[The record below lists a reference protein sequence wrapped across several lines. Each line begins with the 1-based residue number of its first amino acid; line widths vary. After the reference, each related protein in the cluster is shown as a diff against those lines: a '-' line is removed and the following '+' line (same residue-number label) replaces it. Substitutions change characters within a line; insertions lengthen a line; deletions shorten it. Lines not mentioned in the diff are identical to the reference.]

1 MPLVNLLNRIDV
13 TAVIHQD
20 SLVFFLDRVFQAIE
34 RQPAEKVQMK
44 SLTTLTTSSSQLP
57 HKTEM
62 TVLLLLFIK
71 LSMYSYPTLYFSKTY
86 RSNFLINLK
95 AR

>member
-34 RQPAEKVQMK
+34 RQPEEKVQMK

-71 LSMYSYPTLYFSKTY
+71 LSISVFISYTVLLK
-86 RSNFLINLK
+86 NLPFK
-95 AR
+95 LPN

>member
-34 RQPAEKVQMK
+34 RQPEEKVQMK
-44 SLTTLTTSSSQLP
+44 SLTTSSSQLP

-71 LSMYSYPTLYFSKTY
+71 LSISVFISYTVLLK
-86 RSNFLINLK
+86 NLPFK
-95 AR
+95 LPN